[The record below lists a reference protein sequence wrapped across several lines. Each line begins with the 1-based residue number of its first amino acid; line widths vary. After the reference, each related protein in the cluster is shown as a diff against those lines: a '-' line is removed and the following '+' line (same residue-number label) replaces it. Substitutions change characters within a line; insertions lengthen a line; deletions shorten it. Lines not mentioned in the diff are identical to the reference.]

1 MLERYIINIPKRYIK
16 PNSFTNSIIEMYDL
30 FIIKDRSTVK
40 IRVMINDKVKIV
52 VTLLVITFLMLL
64 FLKPIALNK
73 LMFFSSEVNIFF
85 IMFIK
90 NNVKHNMIR
99 IQNFSLL
106 SEPLLFHRDCLNHS
120 ILYYNFCLV
129 RIEQHSVH

>member
-99 IQNFSLL
+99 IHKYIK
-106 SEPLLFHRDCLNHS
+106 LF
-120 ILYYNFCLV
+120 FAF
-129 RIEQHSVH
+129 